1 MKIVVDGMGGDKGS
15 REVLKGI
22 KVTLDEKDDIEII
35 VVGQE
40 EKLSKILDEMK
51 FSSKRLTIVNADEV
65 IEMTDEP
72 VAAVREKKK
81 SSVNVGLELVKKG
94 EADAFVSAGNTG
106 ALISASQLKL
116 RRIKGILRPAI
127 ATVFPS
133 KKGKIVFMDVGA
145 NADTKPEYINQFA
158 IMGTEFAKEILKVD
172 IPKVSLLNIGSEEG
186 KGNEITRQAF
196 DLLKE
201 NKEINFIGNIE
212 SREMMFGDAD
222 VIVSD
227 GFTGNMVLK
236 TSEGMVNYIFSVLK
250 EEIGKSFFA
259 KLGIFLLKKSLRNMK
274 NKLDSSE
281 YGGALFLGLNGISI
295 KAHGNSDYIGIKN
308 AIIVADSFAKNKFV
322 EKLKDIINDN

>member
-1 MKIVVDGMGGDKGS
+1 MRIVVDGMGGDKGS
-15 REVLKGI
+15 KEVLKGI
-22 KVTLDEKDDIEII
+22 SLALEEKKDIEVI

-40 EKLSKILDEMK
+40 KKLSEILKGMGYLNE
-51 FSSKRLTIVNADEV
+51 RLKIVNADEV

-72 VAAVREKKK
+72 MIAVREKKK
-81 SSVNVGLELVKKG
+81 SSINIGLDLVRSG
-94 EADAFVSAGNTG
+94 EGDAFVSAGNTG
-106 ALISASQLKL
+106 ALISASQIKL

-158 IMGTEFAKEILKVD
+158 IMGSKFAKEILKVET
-172 IPKVSLLNIGSEEG
+172 PKVSLLNIGSEEG
-186 KGNEITRQAF
+186 KGNEITRQAYE
-196 DLLKE
+196 LLKA
-201 NKEINFIGNIE
+201 NKDIEFIGNIE

-236 TSEGMVNYIFSVLK
+236 TSEGMANYIFSVLK
-250 EEIGKSFFA
+250 EEIQKSFLS
-259 KLGIFLLKKSLRNMK
+259 KLGILLLKKSLK
-274 NKLDSSE
+274 NIKSKFDSSE

-295 KAHGNSDYIGIKN
+295 KAHGNSDCIGIKN
-308 AIIVADSFAKNKFV
+308 AIIVADNFAKNNFI
-322 EKLKDIINDN
+322 EKLKITINNN

>member
-15 REVLKGI
+15 KEVLKGI
-22 KVTLDEKDDIEII
+22 ILALKEKEDIEVI

-40 EKLSKILDEMK
+40 EKLSKIIKEMGY
-51 FSSKRLTIVNADEV
+51 SNERLKVVNADEV

-72 VAAVREKKK
+72 MIAVREKKN
-81 SSVNVGLELVKKG
+81 SSINVGLDLVKSKQG
-94 EADAFVSAGNTG
+94 DAFISSGNTG

-133 KKGKIVFMDVGA
+133 KTGHIVFMDVGA

-158 IMGTEFAKEILKVD
+158 IMGSEFAKEILN
-172 IPKVSLLNIGSEEG
+172 INFPKVSLLNIGSEEG
-186 KGNEITRQAF
+186 KGNEITRQAYE
-196 DLLKE
+196 LLKKNE
-201 NKEINFIGNIE
+201 SINFTGNIE
-212 SREMMFGDAD
+212 SREMMSGETD
-222 VIVSD
+222 VVVSD

-236 TSEGMVNYIFSVLK
+236 TSEGVANYIFSMLK
-250 EEIGKSFFA
+250 EEIQKSFFS
-259 KLGIFLLKKSLRNMK
+259 KIGVFFLKKSLRKMK

-295 KAHGNSDYIGIKN
+295 KAHGNSDCMGIKN
-308 AIIVADSFAKNKFV
+308 AIIVADNFAKNNFV
-322 EKLKDIINDN
+322 EKLKNKINN